1 MILLN
6 KELNPSE
13 NYCFQTTD
21 SGRTEPMTVK
31 HFLSG
36 ELINE
41 ELVAVH
47 SGSGDKSCVIWSTH
61 NGWDIEAYKSILEGF
76 ISLIDATQEVNPE
89 FIDCALQD
97 ELSIS
102 EAVESWFSGSD
113 LCISI
118 EHHAGGSSG
127 LIDIDIQGVGSVR
140 RVVLPMNI
148 TKGDMFNIYYGDSS
162 KAGGTWNNDLKT
174 TLTEFFGVE
183 AA

>member
-21 SGRTEPMTVK
+21 SGRTKPMLVK
-31 HFLSG
+31 QFLGS
-36 ELINE
+36 ELISE
-41 ELVAVH
+41 ELVAVY
-47 SGSGDKSCVIWSTH
+47 SVLGDEISELWSTC
-61 NGWDIEAYKSILEGF
+61 NGWDVEAYKNTLESF
-76 ISLIDATQEVNPE
+76 IYFIDATQEVNSE
-89 FIDCALQD
+89 FIDCAMQD
-97 ELSIS
+97 ELSITEAAKS
-102 EAVESWFSGSD
+102 WFDDSGLAVE
-113 LCISI
+113 I